1 MRLHDPDSLTHTH
14 CDTQV
19 RILCSARQPLT
30 TSEQRLSNMTWVFF
44 RPVIESV
51 PHTTNGALATDSY

>member
-19 RILCSARQPLT
+19 RILCSALQPLT
-30 TSEQRLSNMTWVFF
+30 TSEQRLSNMTWVLF
-44 RPVIESV
+44 RPVIKSV
-51 PHTTNGALATDSY
+51 PHSTNVALEKVSY